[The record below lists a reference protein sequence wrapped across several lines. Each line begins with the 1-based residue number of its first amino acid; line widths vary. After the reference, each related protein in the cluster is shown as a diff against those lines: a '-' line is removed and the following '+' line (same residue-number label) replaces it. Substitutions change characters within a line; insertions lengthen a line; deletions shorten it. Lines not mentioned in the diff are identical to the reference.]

1 MTSSLRTFSK
11 IAWRESRASAAKF
24 TFVILAVA
32 LGVASLTGVR
42 GFSRAFQAVLLRE
55 ARPLMAAD
63 LSVRVFALPSPA
75 QTAEMQRLETLGV
88 RRTWLTET
96 LTMASDVKSGT
107 PLLVSVKAVDP

>member
-24 TFVILAVA
+24 AFVILAVA

-42 GFSRAFQAVLLRE
+42 GFSRAFDRTLLRQ
-55 ARPLMAAD
+55 ARTLMAAA
-63 LSVRVFALPSPA
+63 LFLRVFALPSPA
-75 QTAEMQRLETLGV
+75 QAEVMAKYEAEGA

-96 LTMASDVKSGT
+96 VTIVTSPGAEI
-107 PLLVSVKAVDP
+107 PLLCSVKAVD